1 MNKLR
6 MGIVVAVAALGLFS
20 SGCYRAVRLE
30 KMGYAILEACP
41 EARFKKDVS
50 ISLGGASWGILK
62 SIAMSVEKDDRE
74 IRAYIGNLSKIEV
87 VVYEARGITKADMRP
102 IGEVVKQ
109 SLDDDWQLM
118 VKTAEDGEM
127 VWIHYREDDA
137 RIREMN
143 VVTYDGDEF
152 VIVRLAGD
160 LDEIM
165 EVALEDH
172 GGFTDR
178 IVHNAQ

>member
-1 MNKLR
+1 MNKSRIGL
-6 MGIVVAVAALGLFS
+6 VLAVTVLALFG

-30 KMGYAILEACP
+30 RLGYEILDACP
-41 EARFKKDVS
+41 EAQFKKDFS
-50 ISLGGASWGILK
+50 LSLGGMSWGLVK

-74 IRAYIGNLSKIEV
+74 LRAYIGNLSKIEV
-87 VVYEARGITKADMRP
+87 VVYKARGISKDDMRP
-102 IGEVVKQ
+102 IGEIVKE

-118 VKTAEDGEM
+118 VKTADDDDM
-127 VWIHYREDDA
+127 VWIHYREDNE

-143 VVTYDGDEF
+143 IVSYDGDEF
-152 VIVRLAGD
+152 VIVRLSGS

-172 GGFTDR
+172 GDFTDK
-178 IVHNAQ
+178 IVHNAR